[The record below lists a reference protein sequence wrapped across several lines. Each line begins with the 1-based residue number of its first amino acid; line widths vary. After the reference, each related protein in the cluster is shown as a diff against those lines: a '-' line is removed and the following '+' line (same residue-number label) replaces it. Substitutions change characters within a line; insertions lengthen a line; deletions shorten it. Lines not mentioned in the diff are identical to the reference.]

1 MPQVEKIKVVYNLLV
16 NSGKLA
22 KYWELYYTSEMYN
35 ELIDYFKRVT
45 GNEPWS
51 LQRLWLRRLGER
63 ENFSLSAPTGMG
75 KTTTLISYSTYL
87 SKGVLYIV
95 PTKSLQEQICSKI
108 GAISSVACG
117 KVDPEGISVLTV
129 SYVNKNYHLMQNYR
143 PNFIAVDDADAI
155 IKSGKTTDK
164 LVEIMGIPKE
174 VYEDAMR
181 LVRLRR
187 LLYLKEEKDDI
198 LEKIA
203 SLERKIQSFSGII
216 AQLVV
221 ASATLRPKGVKQ
233 KALRYISGFDIST
246 AQTYARN
253 IVDSFTTSSLV
264 EIVQRLGAGGLILVS
279 REYGKE
285 KMKQI
290 REELQSLNLRV
301 ELATSGRKFLQD
313 FSAGNTDI
321 LVGSASYYGVA
332 VRGIDEPKRLRYV
345 LFYGVPKSRARAED
359 AVKNPFTL
367 LKVSRLLGMKVPE
380 DEILGLSPAE
390 AQAIKIAMITG
401 QPLQGK
407 LGDLLEKMKD
417 LVTQVQESLRKIDG
431 TIKGE
436 TFLLS
441 RKGKDV
447 FIEYPDIITYLQG
460 SGRSSRLLNGGL
472 TKGLSVVLVDDPVI
486 FELFKRKMNFL
497 IPGFSP
503 VSFEAVNLDE
513 VKNEIERTRREGGN
527 KIEVKTALMVVESPT
542 KAKTIS
548 RLFGFPARRNIGGVQ
563 VYETVVV
570 DDNTV
575 TSLTLWPL
583 EVI

>member
-1 MPQVEKIKVVYNLLV
+1 MEKIKVVYNLLV

-216 AQLVV
+216 ANWSWQV
-221 ASATLRPKGVKQ
+221 
-233 KALRYISGFDIST
+233 
-246 AQTYARN
+246 
-253 IVDSFTTSSLV
+253 
-264 EIVQRLGAGGLILVS
+264 RL
-279 REYGKE
+279 
-285 KMKQI
+285 
-290 REELQSLNLRV
+290 
-301 ELATSGRKFLQD
+301 
-313 FSAGNTDI
+313 
-321 LVGSASYYGVA
+321 
-332 VRGIDEPKRLRYV
+332 
-345 LFYGVPKSRARAED
+345 
-359 AVKNPFTL
+359 
-367 LKVSRLLGMKVPE
+367 
-380 DEILGLSPAE
+380 
-390 AQAIKIAMITG
+390 
-401 QPLQGK
+401 
-407 LGDLLEKMKD
+407 
-417 LVTQVQESLRKIDG
+417 
-431 TIKGE
+431 
-436 TFLLS
+436 
-441 RKGKDV
+441 
-447 FIEYPDIITYLQG
+447 
-460 SGRSSRLLNGGL
+460 
-472 TKGLSVVLVDDPVI
+472 
-486 FELFKRKMNFL
+486 
-497 IPGFSP
+497 
-503 VSFEAVNLDE
+503 
-513 VKNEIERTRREGGN
+513 
-527 KIEVKTALMVVESPT
+527 
-542 KAKTIS
+542 
-548 RLFGFPARRNIGGVQ
+548 
-563 VYETVVV
+563 
-570 DDNTV
+570 
-575 TSLTLWPL
+575 
-583 EVI
+583 